1 MTEKFIYLLETRKTV
16 GAYQFYG
23 AYRTRRSAFEAMEA
37 FKENNGFYQDGL
49 QVCEYTEINKI
60 LGAVE
65 YAYKGNSTHYNL
77 TIRLRKVLLQ

>member
-23 AYRTRRSAFEAMEA
+23 AYKTRRSAFKAMEI
-37 FKENNGFYQDGL
+37 FKEDSGFYQDGL
-49 QVCEYTEINKI
+49 QVCEWTEIDKT

-65 YAYKGNSTHYNL
+65 YACKGNSAHYNL